1 MSIVQPYKDRM
12 DTRCKERVPFAVV
25 GCIMYCILYFILPKN
40 FTSLIGMLGG
50 IMVGFSATYK
60 WQTVFNTFGGLSSAV
75 SILGLE
81 VAIIFRIVNNVFG
94 AIYGRLFSKIFD
106 KVEEKITNRSIIE
119 EMTTSDEL

>member
-1 MSIVQPYKDRM
+1 M
-12 DTRCKERVPFAVV
+12 E
-25 GCIMYCILYFILPKN
+25 L
-40 FTSLIGMLGG
+40 
-50 IMVGFSATYK
+50 
-60 WQTVFNTFGGLSSAV
+60 FNTFGGLNSAV

-119 EMTTSDEL
+119 EMTTSGEL